1 MRQLQALQD
10 WYHGLQQRERQL
22 VLAATV
28 VIAATLFY
36 LIIWEP
42 IHKSVAE
49 QTQKYQSQAGILEW
63 MQNAANEV
71 RLLKATSSSNRRK
84 ASSNQAVTLLVEQS
98 ATLAGIKPYLS
109 KLESTSDKGAR
120 VTIDAASFDQLLLWL
135 STLQTQYGIS
145 VTSANLDRDDKPGA
159 VNARM
164 TLKRD

>member
-1 MRQLQALQD
+1 MRQLQNLQN

-22 VLAATV
+22 VLAAAV
-28 VIAATLFY
+28 VVAATMFY

-42 IHKSVAE
+42 IHNSIAE
-49 QTQKYQSQAGILEW
+49 QTQKYQSQVGILQW

-71 RLLKATSSSNRRK
+71 KILKASGSANRK
-84 ASSNQAVTLLVEQS
+84 TNSTQAVTLLVEKS
-98 ATLAGIKPYLS
+98 AASAGIKPYLS
-109 KLESTSDKGAR
+109 RLESTSDKGAR

-135 STLQTQYGIS
+135 NTLQTQYGIS

>member
-1 MRQLQALQD
+1 MRQLHNFQN

-22 VLAATV
+22 VLAASV
-28 VIAATLFY
+28 VIAATMFY

-42 IHKSVAE
+42 IHKSIAE
-49 QTQKYQSQAGILEW
+49 QTQKYQSQVGILQW

-71 RLLKATSSSNRRK
+71 KILKASGSANRKVSST
-84 ASSNQAVTLLVEQS
+84 QAVTLLVEKS
-98 ATLAGIKPYLS
+98 AASAGIKPYLS
-109 KLESTSDKGAR
+109 RLESTSNKGAR

-135 STLQTQYGIS
+135 NTLQTQYGIS
-145 VTSANLDRDDKPGA
+145 VTSANLDRNDKPGA

>member
-1 MRQLQALQD
+1 MRQLQNLHD

-22 VLAATV
+22 VVAASV

-36 LIIWEP
+36 LVIWEP
-42 IHKSVAE
+42 IHKNIAE
-49 QTQKYQSQAGILEW
+49 QSQKYQSQVGILEW

-71 RLLKATSSSNRRK
+71 RLLKTTGSSNRKK

-98 ATLAGIKPYLS
+98 ATLAGIKPFLT

-135 STLQTQYGIS
+135 NTLQIQYGIS
-145 VTSANLDRDDKPGA
+145 VTSANLDRDDKPGT
-159 VNARM
+159 VNVRM

>member
-1 MRQLQALQD
+1 MRQLHHLLD

-22 VLAATV
+22 VLAASI
-28 VIAATLFY
+28 VITATLFY

-42 IHKSVAE
+42 IHNSVAE
-49 QTQKYQSQAGILEW
+49 QSQKYQSQSEILQW

-71 RLLKATSSSNRRK
+71 RLLKSSGSTNRRK
-84 ASSNQAVTLLVEQS
+84 VDSTQAVTLVVEKS
-98 ATLAGIKPYLS
+98 ANLAGIKPFLS

-135 STLQTQYGIS
+135 NTLQSQYGIS
-145 VTSANLDRDDKPGA
+145 VTSANLDRDDKPGT

>member
-1 MRQLQALQD
+1 MRQLHNLQN

-22 VLAATV
+22 VLAASV
-28 VIAATLFY
+28 VIAATIFY

-42 IHKSVAE
+42 IHKSIAD
-49 QTQKYQSQAGILEW
+49 QTQKYQSQVGILQW

-71 RLLKATSSSNRRK
+71 KILKASGSANRKVSST
-84 ASSNQAVTLLVEQS
+84 QAVTLVVEKS
-98 ATLAGIKPYLS
+98 AASAGIKPYLS
-109 KLESTSDKGAR
+109 RLESTSNKGAR

-135 STLQTQYGIS
+135 NTLQTQYGIS